1 MRFWLH
7 CPRRPQGCHC
17 SATPC
22 RSTSSLLTNQRKNF
36 TRNAGMLVVVSAHES
51 IGPWGNALL
60 TLTNVADFVI
70 ATPSFIF
77 CVDTEQSV
85 DATRLTEGLHVV
97 TGHVDGECTV
107 AVDNPALCADHRVC
121 STNGIRTLQHRTYR
135 TVTSPYNSGC
145 LAAKCCPNILFLCQ
159 LPPPSPPPPHKT
171 SALLNCNT
179 KTGASCSM
187 PTATCTIPII

>member
-1 MRFWLH
+1 
-7 CPRRPQGCHC
+7 
-17 SATPC
+17 
-22 RSTSSLLTNQRKNF
+22 
-36 TRNAGMLVVVSAHES
+36 MLVFVSAHES

-85 DATRLTEGLHVV
+85 DATRLTECLHVV
-97 TGHVDGECTV
+97 ASHVDGECTV
-107 AVDNPALCADHRVC
+107 AIDNPALCADHRVC

-145 LAAKCCPNILFLCQ
+145 LAAKCCPNFLFLCQ
-159 LPPPSPPPPHKT
+159 FPPPP
-171 SALLNCNT
+171 
-179 KTGASCSM
+179 
-187 PTATCTIPII
+187 PTPQQVRYLIATRKQVRHAACQPPHVQYRNIIHTCT